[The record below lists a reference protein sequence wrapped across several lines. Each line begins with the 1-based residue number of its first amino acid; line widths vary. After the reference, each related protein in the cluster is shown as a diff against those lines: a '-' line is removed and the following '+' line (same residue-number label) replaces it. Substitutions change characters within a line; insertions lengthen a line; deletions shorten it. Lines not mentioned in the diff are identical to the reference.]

1 MLEIKAPLR
10 RMWPLLAVGILLIG
24 LAMAAS
30 AALLWRSSVRAHE
43 RQTFKASAAD
53 VTATLS
59 SGLRR
64 DVDFMET
71 LRAIVTLHPHMTSG
85 QLARWYSGLEGRK
98 REVGSL
104 VTAVVSNVPASQ
116 LAAFQAHRLA
126 DPDFRRLAHGST
138 TVVPPGPRPRYCLLS
153 AFVSRLAESS
163 LVQLAAHADWCASAI
178 PGTAHVLSNATD
190 TGQLSVSPPVLGT
203 DFAGLAA
210 FRFGAPRATLAERRA
225 AAFAWLWSSID
236 IPSLIR
242 SSIGTHRGFAV
253 SVYHRDPTFGDQLV
267 GKAEAAGSKGT
278 LTRTSLLHVDG
289 TWIVRVQ
296 GPAPVS
302 GMPASAQ
309 GIVVFATGAAISLL
323 LAALALVLMRSRE
336 RALGLADERGGQL
349 RHQALHDAL
358 TGLPNR
364 VLALDR
370 AEQMLARAVR
380 SHRLP
385 AALYIDLDGLAA
397 VNDTFGHR
405 AGDELLK
412 TVAARLSSIVR
423 EIDTAA
429 RLGDDE
435 FLVLMEGASL
445 NAGAELVAERLLEVL
460 RLPYEI
466 RQPGA
471 PRISVT
477 ASIGIA
483 CGHRESAEEL
493 LRDAGVALH
502 EAKVAGRNRYVM
514 FESSMHTAVQ
524 DRVTL
529 EMDLAEAEQRGEL
542 FLLYQPMF
550 DLRTERLVS
559 VEALLRWR
567 HPTRGVIG
575 PDEFI
580 PIAEEGGLIVP
591 IGRWVL
597 REACRQL
604 ATWRRHGHEIG
615 MSVNVSARQLDSEAL
630 LEEVRSALHTS
641 GLAPGALTLEVT
653 ETTIMRDADATAERL
668 ARLKEL
674 GVRIAVDDFGTGY
687 SSLAYLR
694 QFPVDALK
702 IDRTFVREINSSRE
716 PAAALIHT
724 LVQLGKA
731 LGLRTLAEGIEDE
744 AQLRVLQQEGCD
756 YGQGYLLAH
765 PLDADTLEE
774 LLRAPAGSPRAW
786 YAHRSPQSA
795 TPSG

>member
-1 MLEIKAPLR
+1 MVEIKAPLR
-10 RMWPLLAVGILLIG
+10 RMWPLVAVGILLIG

-43 RQTFKASAAD
+43 RQTFQASASD

-71 LRAIVTLHPHMTSG
+71 LRAIVTLHPHMTSR
-85 QLARWYSGLEGRK
+85 QLARWYVELEGRK
-98 REVGSL
+98 HEVGSL

-116 LAAFQAHRLA
+116 LRAFQARRLA
-126 DPDFRRLAHGST
+126 DPDFRKLARDST
-138 TVVPPGPRPRYCLLS
+138 RIVPPGSRPRYCLLS
-153 AFVSRLAESS
+153 AFVNRLAESS
-163 LVQLAAHADWCASAI
+163 LAQLAAHADWCASAI
-178 PGTAHVLSNATD
+178 PGTAHVLSNSTD

-203 DFAGLAA
+203 PFAGLAA
-210 FRFGAPRATLAERRA
+210 YRFGAPLTTVAERRSA
-225 AAFAWLWSSID
+225 TFAWLWSSVD

-253 SVYHRDPTFGDQLV
+253 ALYHGDPKFGDQLI
-267 GKAEAAGSKGT
+267 GKAQAPGPTGT
-278 LTRTSLLHVDG
+278 LTRTTALHVDG
-289 TWIVRVQ
+289 IWFVRVQ
-296 GPAPVS
+296 GAASVS
-302 GMPASAQ
+302 GLAANAQ
-309 GIVVFATGAAISLL
+309 GAIVFATGSAISLL
-323 LAALALVLMRSRE
+323 LAALALLLMRSRE

-380 SHRLP
+380 SHKLP
-385 AALYIDLDGLAA
+385 AALYIDLDGLGA

-405 AGDELLK
+405 AGDELLR

-466 RQPGA
+466 KRPGT

-483 CGHRESAEEL
+483 CGHRDSAEEL

-502 EAKVAGRNRYVM
+502 EAKLAGRNRYVM

-529 EMDLAEAEQRGEL
+529 EMDLAEAERRGEL

-550 DLRTERLVS
+550 DLRSERLVA

-567 HPTRGVIG
+567 HPTRGVLG

-604 ATWRRHGHEIG
+604 AAWSRRGHQLG
-615 MSVNVSARQLDSEAL
+615 MSVNVSPRQLDSEAL
-630 LEEVRSALHTS
+630 LEEVRSALAAS
-641 GLAPGALTLEVT
+641 NVPPGTLTLEVT
-653 ETTIMRDADATAERL
+653 ETTIMRDAQATAERL
-668 ARLKEL
+668 AHLKQL

-702 IDRTFVREINSSRE
+702 IDRTFVGEITASRE
-716 PAAALIHT
+716 SAAALIHT

-765 PLDADTLEE
+765 PLDVDALEE
-774 LLRAPAGSPRAW
+774 LLRAPAGSSRAW

>member
-1 MLEIKAPLR
+1 MVEIKAPLR
-10 RMWPLLAVGILLIG
+10 RLWPLLAVGILLIG
-24 LAMAAS
+24 LGMAAS

-43 RQTFKASAAD
+43 RQSFQASAAD

-64 DVDFMET
+64 DVDFIET
-71 LRAIVTLHPHMTSG
+71 LRAIVTLDPRLTSG
-85 QLARWYSGLEGRK
+85 QLSRWYAALEGRK

-116 LAAFQAHRLA
+116 LAAFQARRLA
-126 DPDFRRLAHGST
+126 DPAFRKLARGST
-138 TVVPPGPRPRYCLLS
+138 TIVPPGRRPRYCLLS
-153 AFVSRLAESS
+153 AFVTRLAESS
-163 LVQLAAHADWCASAI
+163 LAQLAAHADWCASAI
-178 PGTAHVLSNATD
+178 PGTAHALSNSTEA
-190 TGQLSVSPPVLGT
+190 GQLSVSPPVLGT
-203 DFAGLAA
+203 DFVGLAA
-210 FRFGAPRATLAERRA
+210 YRFGAPLATAAERRA
-225 AAFAWLWSSID
+225 ATFAWLWSSVD

-253 SVYHRDPTFGDQLV
+253 TVYHRDPTFGEQLI
-267 GKAEAAGSKGT
+267 GKAQAPGPKGT
-278 LTRTSLLHVDG
+278 LTRSARLDVDG
-289 TWIVRVQ
+289 AWLVRVQ
-296 GPAPVS
+296 GAASVS
-302 GMPASAQ
+302 GMAASAQ
-309 GIVVFATGAAISLL
+309 GVIVFAAGAAMSLL

-349 RHQALHDAL
+349 VHQALHDAL

-370 AEQMLARAVR
+370 AERMLARAAR

-385 AALYIDLDGLAA
+385 AALYIDLDGLGA

-429 RLGDDE
+429 RLGGDE

-466 RQPGA
+466 RRPGA

-483 CGHRESAEEL
+483 FGHRESAEEL

-502 EAKVAGRNRYVM
+502 EAKLAGRNRYVL

-529 EMDLAEAEQRGEL
+529 EMDLAEAEQRSEL

-550 DLRTERLVS
+550 DLRSERLVA

-580 PIAEEGGLIVP
+580 PIAEESGLIVP

-597 REACRQL
+597 REACNRL
-604 ATWRRHGHEIG
+604 ATWRRQGHEIG

-630 LEEVRSALHTS
+630 LEEVRAALRAS
-641 GLAPGALTLEVT
+641 SIAPGALTLEVT

-668 ARLKEL
+668 ARLKQL

-702 IDRTFVREINSSRE
+702 IDRTFVREITASRE
-716 PAAALIHT
+716 SGALIHT
-724 LVQLGKA
+724 LVALGKA

-744 AQLRVLQQEGCD
+744 AQLRALQQEGCD

-765 PLDADTLEE
+765 PLDADALGE
-774 LLRAPAGSPRAW
+774 LLRAPAGTSRAW